1 MNEISDNQR
10 RRAINQIWNAA
21 QDYSFFPDF
30 KAFDK
35 EGNAD
40 LYWNSIIGAVRRHYE
55 YEKLIPVFASFAHY
69 EEADEY
75 EALLWLGLENAVY
88 QKELADRPILA
99 QLRQDYA
106 RRYLAVYGAP
116 LDDYHLCDCL
126 YAAHYQR
133 VLGRE
138 PRMNRYDKK
147 LLDELEFSP
156 DLTTDEIVERTKLLF
171 ARWFQINTE
180 EKKKERRLRLPH
192 FGAGKGKKGRGR
204 YRRFGIGLA
213 DHPAH
218 AYTREEDLLRRE
230 DEPLSTLNA
239 AQLRSFMAFKYGA
252 SMFSDQQQ
260 AELERKL
267 CTGNHSLC
275 HLHFTKGA
283 PAKGSIQNAF
293 EALKKEQEAKQV
305 QWNRQYYQEHLAQNR
320 TSIDTL
326 ASRIRNSVLLYLQA
340 SQVRA
345 DAGALDGGRVWRG
358 AVLQENRI
366 FTRMEQG
373 NMGDLSVDIL
383 LDASTSQSSR
393 QERVSTQGYIIAEA
407 LTQCAI
413 PCRVMSFCSMTGYT
427 ILRVFRDYSAPKD
440 NGRIFE
446 YVSNGCNRDGLAIRA
461 AHELMQSGFC
471 EHKLLILLSDVKP
484 HDALRIFSEDS
495 AEYTPYEQD
504 AGIRDT
510 AAEVRRARADG
521 IAVMCVFTG
530 DEEDL
535 PNARLVYNKDLARI
549 PSVDKLADAVGKLLQ
564 DQIRNL

>member
-1 MNEISDNQR
+1 MNEISESQR
-10 RRAINQIWNAA
+10 RRAVNQIWNAA

-30 KAFDK
+30 KAFDAD
-35 EGNAD
+35 GNAE

-55 YEKLIPVFASFAHY
+55 YEKLVPVFASFSSY

-88 QKELADRPILA
+88 FRELPERPILA
-99 QLRQDYA
+99 QLRQEYA
-106 RRYLAVYGAP
+106 RRYLEQYGAP
-116 LDDYHLCDCL
+116 LDDYRLYDCL
-126 YAAHYQR
+126 SAAHYQR
-133 VLGRE
+133 ALGQE

-147 LLDELEFSP
+147 LLDELEFPP
-156 DLTTDEIVERTKLLF
+156 DLTTDQIVDRAKELF
-171 ARWFQINTE
+171 ARWLQINTE
-180 EKKKERRLRLPH
+180 EKKRDRRLPLPH
-192 FGAGKGKKGRGR
+192 FGAGKGKKGKSR

-218 AYTREEDLLRRE
+218 AYTREEELLRRE
-230 DEPLSTLNA
+230 DEPLSSLSA

-252 SMFSDQQQ
+252 SLYSEQQQ

-283 PAKGSIQNAF
+283 PSQGNIQNAF

-305 QWNRQYYQEHLAQNR
+305 QRNRQYYREHLARNR
-320 TSIDTL
+320 TSIDAL

-340 SQVRA
+340 SQVRS
-345 DAGALDGGRVWRG
+345 DSGSLDGSRVWRG
-358 AVLQENRI
+358 AVLQDNRI
-366 FTRMEQG
+366 FTRSEQG

-383 LDASTSQSSR
+383 LDASTSQSGR

-427 ILRVFRDYSAPKD
+427 ILRVFRDYTAPRD

-461 AHELMQSGFC
+461 AHELMQNGPC

-484 HDALRIFSEDS
+484 HDALRIFSPDS

-510 AAEVRRARADG
+510 ASEVRRARADG

-530 DEEDL
+530 DEQDL
-535 PNARLVYNKDLARI
+535 PNARLVYSKDLARI

>member
-305 QWNRQYYQEHLAQNR
+305 QRNRQYYQEHLAQNR

>member
-35 EGNAD
+35 EGNAE

-305 QWNRQYYQEHLAQNR
+305 QRNRQYYQEHLAQNR

>member
-40 LYWNSIIGAVRRHYE
+40 LYWNSVIGAVRRHYE

-192 FGAGKGKKGRGR
+192 FGAEKGKKGRGR

-305 QWNRQYYQEHLAQNR
+305 QRNRQYYQEHLAQNR

-345 DAGALDGGRVWRG
+345 DAGTLDGGRVWRG
-358 AVLQENRI
+358 AVLQENRV
-366 FTRMEQG
+366 FTRVEQG

>member
-1 MNEISDNQR
+1 MNQISENQR
-10 RRAINQIWNAA
+10 RRAVNQIWNAA
-21 QDYSFFPDF
+21 RNYSFFPDF
-30 KAFDK
+30 KAFDAQ
-35 EGNAD
+35 GNAE
-40 LYWNSIIGAVRRHYE
+40 LYWNTIIGAVRRHYE
-55 YEKLIPVFASFAHY
+55 YDKLMPIFASFARF

-88 QKELADRPILA
+88 HRELPERPILA

-106 RRYLAVYGAP
+106 RRYLKEYGAP

-126 YAAHYQR
+126 SAAHYQR
-133 VLGRE
+133 VLGQE
-138 PRMNRYDKK
+138 PQMNRYDKK

-156 DLTTDEIVERTKLLF
+156 DLTTDEIAERAKELF

-180 EKKKERRLRLPH
+180 EKKRERQLHLLH
-192 FGAGKGKKGRGR
+192 FGAGKGKKGKAR

-239 AQLRSFMAFKYGA
+239 VQLRSFMAFKYGA
-252 SMFSDQQQ
+252 SMFSEQEQ

-283 PAKGSIQNAF
+283 PAKGNIQNAF

-305 QWNRQYYQEHLAQNR
+305 QRNRQYYQERLPQNR
-320 TSIDTL
+320 TSIEAL

-340 SQVRA
+340 SRVRA
-345 DAGALDGGRVWRG
+345 DAGELDGGRVWRG
-358 AVLQENRI
+358 AALQDDRV
-366 FTRMEQG
+366 FTRVEQG

-393 QERVSTQGYIIAEA
+393 QERVSTQGYILAEA

-427 ILRVFRDYSAPKD
+427 IVRVFRDYAEPRS
-440 NGRIFE
+440 NSRIFE
-446 YVSNGCNRDGLAIRA
+446 YISNGCNRDGLAIRA
-461 AHELMQSGFC
+461 VHELMQSSPC